1 MKIRQTY
8 ITSFV
13 TLVLA
18 FLWML
23 SGTLAD
29 EEFEVKAKT
38 QLETISSVTVLNSS
52 ALEKAKKIKV
62 SGTTEADKLIKI
74 RAEASGTVVSRPV
87 KQGQFVKKDQLICQL
102 YNAGRTSY
110 PKVKAPFDGYLET
123 FSVKEGD
130 YLNTGAVCATII
142 DPDPMRLIGEI
153 SEKEINFVKVG
164 AKAVAELISGKKVE
178 GVVSFVS
185 TSANKGTRT
194 FRVEIDVENSDRSI
208 RDGVSA
214 QIAIE
219 GDTILAH
226 KISPSILML
235 GEAGELGIRTVN
247 EDDQVEF
254 KKIEILEDSMEGIWI
269 TGLPKNTRIITVGQ
283 EYVFQGQTVNVKEI
297 SESPEA

>member
-8 ITSFV
+8 ITSFI
-13 TLVLA
+13 TLVIA
-18 FLWML
+18 ILWML
-23 SGTLAD
+23 SGMLAD
-29 EEFEVKAKT
+29 DEFEVKTKT
-38 QLETISSVTVLNSS
+38 QLETISSVTVLNST
-52 ALEKAKKIKV
+52 AAEKAKKIKV

-87 KQGQFVKKDQLICQL
+87 QQGQFVKKDQLICQL
-102 YNAGRTSY
+102 YNAGRSSY
-110 PKVKAPFDGYLET
+110 PKVNAPFDGYLET

-142 DPDPMRLIGEI
+142 DPDPMRLIGEV

-164 AKAVAELISGKKVE
+164 AKAEAELISGKKVE

-194 FRVEIDVENSDRSI
+194 FRVEIDVKNSDRSI

-214 QIAIE
+214 QIAIK

-254 KKIEILEDSMEGIWI
+254 KKIDILEDSMEGIWI

-297 SESPEA
+297 SASPEA

>member
-8 ITSFV
+8 ITSFI
-13 TLVLA
+13 TLVIA
-18 FLWML
+18 ILWML
-23 SGTLAD
+23 SGILAD
-29 EEFEVKAKT
+29 DEFEVKTKT
-38 QLETISSVTVLNSS
+38 QLETISSVTVLNSTGS
-52 ALEKAKKIKV
+52 EKAKKIKV

-102 YNAGRTSY
+102 YNASRTSY
-110 PKVKAPFDGYLET
+110 PKVNAPFDGYLET

-142 DPDPMRLIGEI
+142 DPDPMRLIGEV

-194 FRVEIDVENSDRSI
+194 FRVEIDVKNSDRSI

-214 QIAIE
+214 QIEIE

-269 TGLPKNTRIITVGQ
+269 TGLPKNTRIITIGQ

-297 SESPEA
+297 SKSPEA

>member
-8 ITSFV
+8 ITSFI
-13 TLVLA
+13 TLVIA
-18 FLWML
+18 ILWML
-23 SGTLAD
+23 SGMLAD
-29 EEFEVKAKT
+29 DEFEVKTKT
-38 QLETISSVTVLNSS
+38 QLETISSVTVLNST
-52 ALEKAKKIKV
+52 AAEKAKKIKV

-142 DPDPMRLIGEI
+142 DPDPMRLIGEV

-164 AKAVAELISGKKVE
+164 AKAEAELISGKKVE

-194 FRVEIDVENSDRSI
+194 FRVEIDVKNSDRSI

-214 QIAIE
+214 QIAIK

-269 TGLPKNTRIITVGQ
+269 TGLPKNTRIITIGQ

-297 SESPEA
+297 SASPEA

>member
-13 TLVLA
+13 TLILA

-23 SGTLAD
+23 SGMLSD

-38 QLETISSVTVLNSS
+38 QLETISSVTVLNSN
-52 ALEKAKKIKV
+52 ALEKAKQIKV

-164 AKAVAELISGKKVE
+164 AKAVAKLISGKKVE

-194 FRVEIDVENSDRSI
+194 FRVEIDVKNSDRSI

-269 TGLPKNTRIITVGQ
+269 TGLPKNTRIITIGQ

-297 SESPEA
+297 SASPEA

>member
-8 ITSFV
+8 ITSFA

-18 FLWML
+18 ILWML
-23 SGTLAD
+23 SGVLAD
-29 EEFEVKAKT
+29 NEFEVKAKA
-38 QLETISSVTVLNSS
+38 QLETISSVTVLNSIAS
-52 ALEKAKKIKV
+52 QKARKIKV
-62 SGTTEADKLIKI
+62 SGSTEADKLIKI

-142 DPDPMRLIGEI
+142 DPDPMRLIGEV
-153 SEKEINFVKVG
+153 SEKEINLVKVG

-194 FRVEIDVENSDRSI
+194 FRVEIDVKNSDRSI

-214 QIAIE
+214 QITIE

-254 KKIEILEDSMEGIWI
+254 KKIEILEDSMQGIWI
-269 TGLPKNTRIITVGQ
+269 TGLPNKTRIITIGQ

>member
-23 SGTLAD
+23 SGMLTD

-142 DPDPMRLIGEI
+142 DPDPMRLIGEV

-164 AKAVAELISGKKVE
+164 AKAVAELISGKEVE

-194 FRVEIDVENSDRSI
+194 FRVEIDVKNSDRSI

-235 GEAGELGIRTVN
+235 GEAGELGIRTVY
-247 EDDQVEF
+247 EVDQVEF

>member
-8 ITSFV
+8 ITSFI
-13 TLVLA
+13 TLVIA
-18 FLWML
+18 ILWML
-23 SGTLAD
+23 SGMLAD
-29 EEFEVKAKT
+29 DEFEVKTKT
-38 QLETISSVTVLNSS
+38 QLETISSVTVLNSTAS
-52 ALEKAKKIKV
+52 EKAKKIKV

-194 FRVEIDVENSDRSI
+194 FRVEIDVKNSDRSI

-269 TGLPKNTRIITVGQ
+269 TGLPKNTRIITIGQ

>member
-87 KQGQFVKKDQLICQL
+87 QQGQFVKKDQLICQL
-102 YNAGRTSY
+102 YNASRSSY

-142 DPDPMRLIGEI
+142 DPDPMRLIGEV

-178 GVVSFVS
+178 GMVSFVS

-194 FRVEIDVENSDRSI
+194 FRVEIDVKNSDRSI

-254 KKIEILEDSMEGIWI
+254 KKIDILEDSMEGIWI
-269 TGLPKNTRIITVGQ
+269 TGLPKNTRIITIGQ

>member
-8 ITSFV
+8 ITSFI
-13 TLVLA
+13 TLVIA
-18 FLWML
+18 ILWML
-23 SGTLAD
+23 SGMLAD

-142 DPDPMRLIGEI
+142 DPDPMRLIGEV

-164 AKAVAELISGKKVE
+164 AKAVAELISGKEVE

-194 FRVEIDVENSDRSI
+194 FRVEIDVNNSDRSI

-214 QIAIE
+214 QIEIE

-269 TGLPKNTRIITVGQ
+269 TGLPKNTRIITIGQ

>member
-8 ITSFV
+8 ITSFI
-13 TLVLA
+13 TLVIA
-18 FLWML
+18 ILWML
-23 SGTLAD
+23 SGILAD
-29 EEFEVKAKT
+29 DEFEVKPTT
-38 QLETISSVTVLNSS
+38 QLETISSVTVLNSE

-142 DPDPMRLIGEI
+142 DPDPMRLIGEV

-164 AKAVAELISGKKVE
+164 AKAEAELISGKKVE

-194 FRVEIDVENSDRSI
+194 FRVEIDVKNSDRSI

-235 GEAGELGIRTVN
+235 GDAGELGIRTVN

-254 KKIEILEDSMEGIWI
+254 KEIEILEDSIEGIWI
-269 TGLPKNTRIITVGQ
+269 TGLPKKTRIITIGQ

>member
-8 ITSFV
+8 ITSFI
-13 TLVLA
+13 TLVIA
-18 FLWML
+18 ILWML
-23 SGTLAD
+23 SGMLAD
-29 EEFEVKAKT
+29 DEFEVKTKT
-38 QLETISSVTVLNSS
+38 QLETISSVTVLNST
-52 ALEKAKKIKV
+52 AAEKAKKIKV

-87 KQGQFVKKDQLICQL
+87 QQGQFVKKDQLICQL
-102 YNAGRTSY
+102 YNASRSSY
-110 PKVKAPFDGYLET
+110 PKVNAPFDGYLET

-142 DPDPMRLIGEI
+142 DPDPMRLIGEVT
-153 SEKEINFVKVG
+153 EKEINFVKVG

-178 GVVSFVS
+178 GLVSFVS

-194 FRVEIDVENSDRSI
+194 FRVEIDVKNSDRSI
-208 RDGVSA
+208 RDCVSA
-214 QIAIE
+214 QIAIK

-254 KKIEILEDSMEGIWI
+254 KKIDILEDSMEGIWI

-297 SESPEA
+297 SASPEA

>member
-142 DPDPMRLIGEI
+142 DPDPMRLIGEV

-194 FRVEIDVENSDRSI
+194 FRVEIDVKNSDRSI

-214 QIAIE
+214 QIAIK

>member
-8 ITSFV
+8 ITSFI
-13 TLVLA
+13 TLVIA
-18 FLWML
+18 ILWML
-23 SGTLAD
+23 SGMLAD
-29 EEFEVKAKT
+29 DEFEVKTKT
-38 QLETISSVTVLNSS
+38 QLETISSVTVLNST
-52 ALEKAKKIKV
+52 AAEKAKKIKV

-74 RAEASGTVVSRPV
+74 RAEASGTVISRPV

-142 DPDPMRLIGEI
+142 DPDPMRLIGEV

-164 AKAVAELISGKKVE
+164 AKAEAELISGKKVE

-194 FRVEIDVENSDRSI
+194 FRVEIDVKNSDRSI

-235 GEAGELGIRTVN
+235 GDAGELGIRTVN

-254 KKIEILEDSMEGIWI
+254 KEIEILEDSIEGIWI
-269 TGLPKNTRIITVGQ
+269 TGLPKKTRIITIGQ

>member
-8 ITSFV
+8 ITSFI
-13 TLVLA
+13 TLVIA
-18 FLWML
+18 ILWML
-23 SGTLAD
+23 SGMLAD
-29 EEFEVKAKT
+29 DEFEVKTKP
-38 QLETISSVTVLNSS
+38 QLETISSVTVLNST
-52 ALEKAKKIKV
+52 AAEKAKKIKV

-87 KQGQFVKKDQLICQL
+87 QQGQFVKKDQLICQL
-102 YNAGRTSY
+102 YNASRSSY

-142 DPDPMRLIGEI
+142 DPDPMRLIGEV

-164 AKAVAELISGKKVE
+164 AKAEAELISGKKVE

-194 FRVEIDVENSDRSI
+194 FRVEIDVKNSDRSI

-214 QIAIE
+214 QIAIK

-254 KKIEILEDSMEGIWI
+254 KKIDILEDSMEGIWI

-297 SESPEA
+297 SASPEA

>member
-8 ITSFV
+8 ITSFI
-13 TLVLA
+13 TLVIA
-18 FLWML
+18 ILWML
-23 SGTLAD
+23 SGMLAD
-29 EEFEVKAKT
+29 DEFEVKTKT
-38 QLETISSVTVLNSS
+38 QLETISSVTVLNSTAS
-52 ALEKAKKIKV
+52 EKAKKIKV

-102 YNAGRTSY
+102 YNASRSSY

-142 DPDPMRLIGEI
+142 DPDPMRLIGEV

-164 AKAVAELISGKKVE
+164 AKAEAELISGKKVE

-194 FRVEIDVENSDRSI
+194 FRVEIDVKNSDRSI

-214 QIAIE
+214 QIAIK

-254 KKIEILEDSMEGIWI
+254 KKIDILEDSMEGIWI
-269 TGLPKNTRIITVGQ
+269 TGLPKNTRIITIGQ

>member
-8 ITSFV
+8 ITSFI
-13 TLVLA
+13 TLVIA
-18 FLWML
+18 ILWML
-23 SGTLAD
+23 SGMLAD
-29 EEFEVKAKT
+29 DEFEVKTKT

-52 ALEKAKKIKV
+52 ASEKAKKIKV

-102 YNAGRTSY
+102 YNASRTSY
-110 PKVKAPFDGYLET
+110 PKVNAPFDGYLET

-142 DPDPMRLIGEI
+142 DPDPMRLIGEV

-164 AKAVAELISGKKVE
+164 AKAVAELISGRKVE

-194 FRVEIDVENSDRSI
+194 FRVEIDVKNSDRSI

-214 QIAIE
+214 QIEIE

-269 TGLPKNTRIITVGQ
+269 TGLPKNTRIITIGQ

-297 SESPEA
+297 SKSPEA

>member
-13 TLVLA
+13 TLILA

-23 SGTLAD
+23 SGMLSD

-38 QLETISSVTVLNSS
+38 QLETISSVTVLNSN
-52 ALEKAKKIKV
+52 ALEKAKQIKV

-194 FRVEIDVENSDRSI
+194 FRVEIDVKNSDRSI

>member
-8 ITSFV
+8 ITSFL

-18 FLWML
+18 ISWML
-23 SGTLAD
+23 SGILSD
-29 EEFEVKAKT
+29 KGFEVKTKAK
-38 QLETISSVTVLNSS
+38 LETISSVTVLSS
-52 ALEKAKKIKV
+52 NALERAKKIKV
-62 SGTTEADKLIKI
+62 SGVTEADKLIKI

-102 YNAGRTSY
+102 YNAGRSSY
-110 PKVKAPFDGYLET
+110 PKVNAPFDGYLET

-130 YLNTGAVCATII
+130 YLNTGAICATII
-142 DPDPMRLIGEI
+142 DPDPMRLIGEV

-164 AKAVAELISGKKVE
+164 SKANAELISGRKVE
-178 GVVSFVS
+178 GIVSFVS

-194 FRVEIDVENSDRSI
+194 FRVEIDVKNSDRSI

-214 QIAIE
+214 QIEIE

-247 EDDQVEF
+247 KDNKVEF
-254 KKIEILEDSMEGIWI
+254 NQIEILEDSIDGIWI
-269 TGLPKNTRIITVGQ
+269 AGLPKNTRIITVGQ

-297 SESPEA
+297 SQSPEA

>member
-8 ITSFV
+8 ITSFL
-13 TLVLA
+13 TLILA

-23 SGTLAD
+23 SGMLSD

-38 QLETISSVTVLNSS
+38 QLETISSVTVLNSN
-52 ALEKAKKIKV
+52 ALEKAKQIKV

>member
-29 EEFEVKAKT
+29 EEFEVKAKA
-38 QLETISSVTVLNSS
+38 QLETISSVTVLNSIAS
-52 ALEKAKKIKV
+52 QKARKIKV
-62 SGTTEADKLIKI
+62 SGSTEADKLIKI

-142 DPDPMRLIGEI
+142 DPDPMRLIGEV

-194 FRVEIDVENSDRSI
+194 FRVEIDVKNSDRSI

-226 KISPSILML
+226 RISPSILML

>member
-8 ITSFV
+8 ITSFL
-13 TLVLA
+13 TLILA
-18 FLWML
+18 IGWML
-23 SGTLAD
+23 SGILSD
-29 EEFEVKAKT
+29 QGFEAKT
-38 QLETISSVTVLNSS
+38 KTTLETISSVTVLNST

-62 SGTTEADKLIKI
+62 SGTTEADRLIKI

-102 YNAGRTSY
+102 YNAGRSSY
-110 PKVKAPFDGYLET
+110 PKVNAPFDGYLET

-142 DPDPMRLIGEI
+142 DPDPMRLIGEV

-164 AKAVAELISGKKVE
+164 AKAGAELISGKKVE

-185 TSANKGTRT
+185 TSANKGTRS
-194 FRVEIDVENSDRSI
+194 FRVEIDVKNSDRSI

-214 QIAIE
+214 QIEIE

-226 KISPSILML
+226 RISPSILML

-247 EDDQVEF
+247 KDNQVEF
-254 KKIEILEDSMEGIWI
+254 KQIEILEDSMEGIWI
-269 TGLPKNTRIITVGQ
+269 SGLPRNIRIITIGL
-283 EYVFQGQTVNVKEI
+283 EYVFQGQIVNVKEI

>member
-8 ITSFV
+8 ITSFL
-13 TLVLA
+13 TLILA

-23 SGTLAD
+23 SGTLSD

-38 QLETISSVTVLNSS
+38 QLETISSVTVLNSN
-52 ALEKAKKIKV
+52 ALEKAKQIKV

-87 KQGQFVKKDQLICQL
+87 KQGQFVRKDQLICQL

-153 SEKEINFVKVG
+153 SEKEINFVQVG

-194 FRVEIDVENSDRSI
+194 FRVEIDVKNSDRSI
-208 RDGVSA
+208 RDGLSA

>member
-142 DPDPMRLIGEI
+142 DPDPMRLIGEV

-164 AKAVAELISGKKVE
+164 AKAVAELISGKEVE

-194 FRVEIDVENSDRSI
+194 FRVEIDVKNSDRSI

-269 TGLPKNTRIITVGQ
+269 TGLPKNTRIITIGQ

-297 SESPEA
+297 SASPEA

>member
-8 ITSFV
+8 ITSFL

-18 FLWML
+18 FIWML
-23 SGTLAD
+23 SGLLSD
-29 EEFEVKAKT
+29 KDFEVKGKSK
-38 QLETISSVTVLNSS
+38 LETISSVTVLNSN
-52 ALEKAKKIKV
+52 AIQKAKKIKV

-102 YNAGRTSY
+102 YNASRTAY
-110 PKVKAPFDGYLET
+110 PKVNAPFDGYLET
-123 FSVKEGD
+123 FAVKEGD

-142 DPDPMRLIGEI
+142 DPDPMRLIAEV
-153 SEKEINFVKVG
+153 SEKEINFVNVG
-164 AKAVAELISGKKVE
+164 AKASAHLISGKKID
-178 GVVSFVS
+178 GLVSFVS

-194 FRVEIDVENSDRSI
+194 FRVEIEVENSDRSI

-214 QIAIE
+214 QIEIE
-219 GDTILAH
+219 GDSILAH
-226 KISPSILML
+226 RISPSILML
-235 GEAGELGIRTVN
+235 GEDGELGIRTVN
-247 EDDQVEF
+247 QDNQVDF
-254 KKIEILEDSMEGIWI
+254 KKIEILEDSMDGIWV
-269 TGLPKNTRIITVGQ
+269 TGLSENIRIITIGQ

>member
-8 ITSFV
+8 ITSFL
-13 TLVLA
+13 TLILA
-18 FLWML
+18 IGWML
-23 SGTLAD
+23 SGILSD
-29 EEFEVKAKT
+29 QGFEAKT
-38 QLETISSVTVLNSS
+38 KTTLDTISSVTVLNSI

-62 SGTTEADKLIKI
+62 SGTTEADRLIKI

-102 YNAGRTSY
+102 YNASRTSY

-142 DPDPMRLIGEI
+142 DPDPMRLIGEV
-153 SEKEINFVKVG
+153 SEKEINLVKVG
-164 AKAVAELISGKKVE
+164 AKAGAELISGKKVE
-178 GVVSFVS
+178 GIVSFVS

-194 FRVEIDVENSDRSI
+194 FRVEIDVNNSDRSI

-214 QIAIE
+214 QIEIE
-219 GDTILAH
+219 GDKILAH

-235 GEAGELGIRTVN
+235 GEAGELGLRTVN
-247 EDDQVEF
+247 KDNQVEF
-254 KKIEILEDSMEGIWI
+254 KKIEIMEDSMDGIWVA
-269 TGLPKNTRIITVGQ
+269 GLPKNTRIITIGQ

-297 SESPEA
+297 SETPEA

>member
-8 ITSFV
+8 ITSFI
-13 TLVLA
+13 TLVIA
-18 FLWML
+18 ILWML
-23 SGTLAD
+23 SGMLAD
-29 EEFEVKAKT
+29 DEFEVKTKT
-38 QLETISSVTVLNSS
+38 QLETISSVTVLNSTAS
-52 ALEKAKKIKV
+52 EKAKKIKV

-110 PKVKAPFDGYLET
+110 PKVNAPFDGYLET

-142 DPDPMRLIGEI
+142 DPDPMRLIGEV

-164 AKAVAELISGKKVE
+164 AKAEAELISGKKVE

-194 FRVEIDVENSDRSI
+194 FRVEIDVKNSDRSI

-214 QIAIE
+214 QIAIK

-254 KKIEILEDSMEGIWI
+254 KKIDILEDSMEGIWI

-297 SESPEA
+297 SASPEA

>member
-8 ITSFV
+8 ITSFI
-13 TLVLA
+13 TLVIA
-18 FLWML
+18 ILWML
-23 SGTLAD
+23 SGMLAD
-29 EEFEVKAKT
+29 DEFEVKTKT
-38 QLETISSVTVLNSS
+38 QLETISSVTVLNST
-52 ALEKAKKIKV
+52 AAEKAKKIKV

-87 KQGQFVKKDQLICQL
+87 QQGQFVKKDQLICQL
-102 YNAGRTSY
+102 YNASRSSY

-142 DPDPMRLIGEI
+142 DPDPMRLIGEV

-164 AKAVAELISGKKVE
+164 AKAEAELISGKKVE

-194 FRVEIDVENSDRSI
+194 FRVEIDVKNSDRSI

-219 GDTILAH
+219 GDIILAH

-254 KKIEILEDSMEGIWI
+254 KKIDILEDSMEGIWI
-269 TGLPKNTRIITVGQ
+269 TGLPKNTRIITIGQ

-297 SESPEA
+297 SASPEA

>member
-8 ITSFV
+8 ITSFI
-13 TLVLA
+13 TLVIA
-18 FLWML
+18 ILWML
-23 SGTLAD
+23 SGMLAD
-29 EEFEVKAKT
+29 DEFEVKTKT
-38 QLETISSVTVLNSS
+38 QLETISSVTVLNST
-52 ALEKAKKIKV
+52 AAEKAKKIKV

-87 KQGQFVKKDQLICQL
+87 QQGQFVKKDQLICQL
-102 YNAGRTSY
+102 YNASRSSY

-142 DPDPMRLIGEI
+142 DPDPMRLIGEV

-194 FRVEIDVENSDRSI
+194 FRVEIDVKNSDRSI

-214 QIAIE
+214 QIAIK

-254 KKIEILEDSMEGIWI
+254 KKIDILEDSMEGIWI

-297 SESPEA
+297 SASPEA

>member
-8 ITSFV
+8 ITSFI
-13 TLVLA
+13 TLVIA
-18 FLWML
+18 ILWML
-23 SGTLAD
+23 SGMLAD
-29 EEFEVKAKT
+29 DEFEVKTKT
-38 QLETISSVTVLNSS
+38 QLETISSVTVLNST

-110 PKVKAPFDGYLET
+110 PKVNAPFDGYLET

-142 DPDPMRLIGEI
+142 DPDPMRLIGEV

-164 AKAVAELISGKKVE
+164 AKAMAELISGKKVE

-194 FRVEIDVENSDRSI
+194 FRVEIDVKNSDRSI

-214 QIAIE
+214 QIAIK

-254 KKIEILEDSMEGIWI
+254 KKIDILEDSMEGIWI

-297 SESPEA
+297 SASPEA

>member
-8 ITSFV
+8 ITSFI
-13 TLVLA
+13 TLVIA
-18 FLWML
+18 ILWML
-23 SGTLAD
+23 SGMLAD
-29 EEFEVKAKT
+29 DEFEVKTKT

-52 ALEKAKKIKV
+52 ASEKAKKIKV

-102 YNAGRTSY
+102 YNASRTSY
-110 PKVKAPFDGYLET
+110 PKVNAPFDGYLET

-142 DPDPMRLIGEI
+142 DPDPMRLIGEV

-164 AKAVAELISGKKVE
+164 AKAMAELISGKKVE

-194 FRVEIDVENSDRSI
+194 FRVEIDVKNSDRSI

-214 QIAIE
+214 QIEIE

-269 TGLPKNTRIITVGQ
+269 TGLPKNTRIITIGQ

-297 SESPEA
+297 SKSPEA

>member
-8 ITSFV
+8 ITSFI
-13 TLVLA
+13 TLVIA
-18 FLWML
+18 ILWML
-23 SGTLAD
+23 SGMLAED
-29 EEFEVKAKT
+29 EFEVKTKT
-38 QLETISSVTVLNSS
+38 QLETISSVTVLNST
-52 ALEKAKKIKV
+52 AAEKAKKIKV

-142 DPDPMRLIGEI
+142 DPDPMRLIGEV

-164 AKAVAELISGKKVE
+164 AKAAAELISGKKVE

-194 FRVEIDVENSDRSI
+194 FRVEIDVKNSDRSI

-235 GEAGELGIRTVN
+235 GDAGELGIRTVN

-254 KKIEILEDSMEGIWI
+254 KAIEILEDSMEGIWI
-269 TGLPKNTRIITVGQ
+269 TGLPKNTRIITIGQ

-297 SESPEA
+297 PESPEA

>member
-23 SGTLAD
+23 SGMLAD

-142 DPDPMRLIGEI
+142 DPDPMRLIGEV

-164 AKAVAELISGKKVE
+164 AKAVAELISGKEVE

-194 FRVEIDVENSDRSI
+194 FRVEIDVKNSDRSI

-247 EDDQVEF
+247 EVDQVEF

-269 TGLPKNTRIITVGQ
+269 TGLPKNTRIITIGQ

>member
-23 SGTLAD
+23 SGMLAD

-38 QLETISSVTVLNSS
+38 QLETISSVTVLNSN
-52 ALEKAKKIKV
+52 ALEKAKQIKV

-142 DPDPMRLIGEI
+142 DPDPMRLIGEV

-194 FRVEIDVENSDRSI
+194 FRVEIDVKNSDRSI

-269 TGLPKNTRIITVGQ
+269 TGLPKNTRIITIGQ

-297 SESPEA
+297 SASPEA

>member
-8 ITSFV
+8 ITSFL
-13 TLVLA
+13 TLILA
-18 FLWML
+18 IGWML
-23 SGTLAD
+23 SGILSD
-29 EEFEVKAKT
+29 QGFEAKT
-38 QLETISSVTVLNSS
+38 KTTLETISSVTVLNST

-62 SGTTEADKLIKI
+62 SGTTEADRLIKI

-102 YNAGRTSY
+102 YNAGRSSY
-110 PKVKAPFDGYLET
+110 PKVNAPFDGYLET

-142 DPDPMRLIGEI
+142 DPDPMRLIGEV

-164 AKAVAELISGKKVE
+164 AKAGAELISGKKVE

-185 TSANKGTRT
+185 TSANKGTRS
-194 FRVEIDVENSDRSI
+194 FRVEIDVKNSDRSI

-214 QIAIE
+214 QIEID

-226 KISPSILML
+226 RISPSILML

-247 EDDQVEF
+247 EENQVEF
-254 KKIEILEDSMEGIWI
+254 KKIEILEDSMAGIWI
-269 TGLPKNTRIITVGQ
+269 SGLPRNIRIITIGQ
-283 EYVFQGQTVNVKEI
+283 EYVFQGQIVNVKEI

>member
-18 FLWML
+18 ICWML
-23 SGTLAD
+23 SGMLSD
-29 EEFEVKAKT
+29 KGFETKT
-38 QLETISSVTVLNSS
+38 KTTLETISSVTVLNSI

-74 RAEASGTVVSRPV
+74 RTEASGTVVSRPV

-102 YNAGRTSY
+102 YNAGRSSY

-142 DPDPMRLIGEI
+142 DPDPMRLIGEV

-164 AKAVAELISGKKVE
+164 AKAGAELISGKKVE

-185 TSANKGTRT
+185 TSANKGTRS
-194 FRVEIDVENSDRSI
+194 FRVEIDVKNSDRSI

-214 QIAIE
+214 QIEIE

-226 KISPSILML
+226 RISPSILML
-235 GEAGELGIRTVN
+235 GEVGELGIRTVN
-247 EDDQVEF
+247 EENQVEF
-254 KKIEILEDSMEGIWI
+254 KKIEILEDSLEGIWI
-269 TGLPKNTRIITVGQ
+269 SGLPRNIRIITIGQ
-283 EYVFQGQTVNVKEI
+283 EYVFQGQIVNVKEI